1 MPWVGPRT
9 EQSAATAVL
18 SSVRGVAMATAPGDG
33 EASPDDV
40 ASVGATTVVL
50 SLGRAHLRPVDTK
63 ACFVTGAVEIDT
75 GARPP
80 TETMPGDALV
90 VNEREAIALTSEPDA
105 DGAAR
110 ALARVYETAIVTT
123 GAGGAL
129 GVRADRIVRSP
140 APEVDVADAT
150 GAGDLFVAAIVWATD
165 RGLDSRPR
173 SRGRASQP
181 GSRCPRRRPSPAR
194 APWANCWT
202 RAVGAASARL
212 DDHPPIDAQQHPR
225 HERGF
230 IGGEVDDGRRHLI
243 RLPDPAD
250 RVHRRPQRHQR
261 IGIRMLAQDPSFIPV
276 RIVPGMIAFT
286 RMPCGA
292 YSTAACCVRALMP
305 PLLAA

>member
-1 MPWVGPRT
+1 MMAGVAVVGAPFLDLVFEGLPRLPTAGEEVVGRALHVVPGGTAIQAIGIKRLGIPATLVAPRPDDLAGRVLDELLGGEGVPWVGPRT
-9 EQSAATAVL
+9 ERSAATAVL

-50 SLGRAHLRPVDTK
+50 SLGRAHLRPVGTK
-63 ACFVTGAVEIDT
+63 ACFVTGAVEIDA

-165 RGLDSRPR
+165 RGLDLEAALAWACLAAGLSVSAPTALA
-173 SRGRASQP
+173 GACTL
-181 GSRCPRRRPSPAR
+181 GELLDEGRRRGLSP
-194 APWANCWT
+194 P
-202 RAVGAASARL
+202 
-212 DDHPPIDAQQHPR
+212 
-225 HERGF
+225 
-230 IGGEVDDGRRHLI
+230 
-243 RLPDPAD
+243 
-250 RVHRRPQRHQR
+250 
-261 IGIRMLAQDPSFIPV
+261 
-276 RIVPGMIAFT
+276 
-286 RMPCGA
+286 
-292 YSTAACCVRALMP
+292 
-305 PLLAA
+305 